1 MPVPRSEII
10 ERSSLRDVSRDRL
23 KAAILDGT
31 FEPGERLHD
40 AELMEW
46 LGVSRT
52 PLREAINDLVRMG
65 LVETEAQRFTRV
77 VSPDLP
83 RTPEVITTLGA
94 LLSGISRDVA
104 VSADAEARE
113 ALARRVAPAVDAA
126 ERKDSAAMEAA
137 VADLFTAMVASAPT
151 ELLRRATADTVD
163 ALLYKYA
170 IAPLPLELEVDWAN
184 VESRLRRLAAALRAG
199 HGVEAQL
206 SVSVLLQVAERAEN

>member
-94 LLSGISRDVA
+94 VLSGISRDVA